1 MPINVPP
8 NPRRP
13 REEEQLHRR
22 TSHNY
27 GRRACKSRSIKSWKV
42 LEETRW
48 NWRKNL
54 QNWSK
59 EILTGRKCGQ
69 VERFAVGLG
78 HGLLLYFRLGNN
90 SNRNFYFFHAFVSLR
105 HPSHCVLLVQRIIEL
120 IDRYWNHLW
129 FDIIIVITI
138 CMYTLII
145 HRWFSYYKY
154 PLEKKKIKDDLVKIL
169 DPKNWIILGILLLF
183 EKRSTLKKYWH

>member
-13 REEEQLHRR
+13 REKQLHRR

-27 GRRACKSRSIKSWKV
+27 GRCACKSRSIKSWKV
-42 LEETRW
+42 SEGTRW

-78 HGLLLYFRLGNN
+78 HGLLFISDLEIIPTKFLLLSRFRFSSHPRRVLSINESWKRYSYIIN
-90 SNRNFYFFHAFVSLR
+90 IVSK
-105 HPSHCVLLVQRIIEL
+105 E
-120 IDRYWNHLW
+120 
-129 FDIIIVITI
+129 
-138 CMYTLII
+138 
-145 HRWFSYYKY
+145 
-154 PLEKKKIKDDLVKIL
+154 KKIKDERSGFRQFWGEI
-169 DPKNWIILGILLLF
+169 GILLSSFKVYYLRND
-183 EKRSTLKKYWH
+183 KRRRKMYRHWR